1 MNKIGGIPMKLLR
14 ILAVLIAALLIA
26 ANYHGRTR
34 ADDWTKMTKI
44 TFGQQVQVPGTVL
57 DPGTYTFKLADSSSN
72 RHIVQI
78 VNQDNTSL
86 ITTIL
91 AIPNYRLE
99 PTGKTVLAFAERP
112 VDQPEAL
119 EAWFYPGDNF
129 GQEFVYPEQEAKQ
142 LSQLNKVEVPST
154 GSEEAYPGKTAE
166 RPAPEPREEPT
177 PDTSANPSSNPETPS
192 TTERTEQP
200 KTPPSPPPTAAQQS
214 PTYPSESNAAPNPTP
229 NRETTPQPAPQKEQ
243 PRPEAKQLPQ
253 TASLLP
259 VVALVG
265 VGLLGIAVILRLVLR
280 A

>member
-1 MNKIGGIPMKLLR
+1 MKLLR

-78 VNQDNTSL
+78 FNQDNTSL

-91 AIPNYRLE
+91 AVPNYRLE
-99 PTGKTVLAFAERP
+99 PSGKTVLAFAERP
-112 VDQPEAL
+112 VDQPVAL

-129 GQEFVYPEQEAKQ
+129 GQEFVYPESEAKQ
-142 LSQLNKVEVPST
+142 LSQLNKTEVPST
-154 GSEEAYPGKTAE
+154 GSEEAYPGNKTTEE
-166 RPAPEPREEPT
+166 RPVPEERHAPEANENPSPTPTTEEP
-177 PDTSANPSSNPETPS
+177 S
-192 TTERTEQP
+192 R
-200 KTPPSPPPTAAQQS
+200 TPPSPPPTAGQQS
-214 PTYPSESNAAPNPTP
+214 PTYPSQSNAAPNPTP
-229 NRETTPQPAPQKEQ
+229 NQQPSTTPQPAPREER
-243 PRPEAKQLPQ
+243 PRPETKQLPQ

-259 VVALVG
+259 LVG
-265 VGLLGIAVILRLVLR
+265 LIGFAFLGIAVILRLALR
-280 A
+280 S

>member
-1 MNKIGGIPMKLLR
+1 MNEIGGIPMKLLR

-78 VNQDNTSL
+78 FNQDNTSL

-91 AIPNYRLE
+91 AVPNYRLE

-112 VDQPEAL
+112 VDQPVAL

-129 GQEFVYPEQEAKQ
+129 GQEFVYPENEAKQ
-142 LSQLNKVEVPST
+142 LSQINKTEVPST
-154 GSEEAYPGKTAE
+154 GSEEACPGNKVEE
-166 RPAPEPREEPT
+166 RPAPEAQPAPEAKETPTPQPRTEEP
-177 PDTSANPSSNPETPS
+177 S
-192 TTERTEQP
+192 R
-200 KTPPSPPPTAAQQS
+200 TPPSPPPTAGQQS

-229 NRETTPQPAPQKEQ
+229 NQQPSTTPHPTPSQEQ
-243 PRPEAKQLPQ
+243 PKPEAKQLPQ

-259 VVALVG
+259 LVG
-265 VGLLGIAVILRLVLR
+265 LIGFAFL
-280 A
+280 